1 MRRLS
6 LGLVA
11 LSLTACQ
18 PEGEDALSADP
29 AAMDEEVAL
38 DTAGEEGLDD
48 FPQSRTC
55 GTSISEARMDEVEAH
70 HKPELLAGLD
80 LDGRMGIVGNPATV
94 DVYVHIIQR
103 NGNSPATNAQITNQ
117 IAVLNAAYA
126 PVNLT
131 FRLVSTDRTNNNT
144 WYTGCAG
151 GSERAMKNALHQ
163 GGARALNLYL
173 CEPSYGILGYSTF
186 PWDYAASP
194 AMDGVVILDSSLPGG
209 TAAPYNLGDTAT
221 HEIGHWLGLYHTFQ
235 GGCAS
240 PGDRVSDTPPERSSA
255 ASCNLARDTC
265 AGGGA
270 DPVQNFMDY
279 TDDACLDRFSLGQQL
294 RIQQMAALYR

>member
-6 LGLVA
+6 FGLVV

-18 PEGEDALSADP
+18 AEGDAAFSADP
-29 AAMDEEVAL
+29 SAVDEELAL
-38 DTAGEEGLDD
+38 DTAGEADLGDH
-48 FPQSRTC
+48 PQSRTC
-55 GTSISEARMDEVEAH
+55 GTSISEARVDEVEAH
-70 HKPELLAGLD
+70 HKPDLLAGLD
-80 LDGRMGIVGNPATV
+80 LDGRLGVVGNPATV
-94 DVYVHIIQR
+94 DVYVHVIQR
-103 NGNSPATNAQITNQ
+103 NGNSPATNAQIANQ
-117 IAVLNAAYA
+117 IAVLNTAYA

-131 FRLVSTDRTNNNT
+131 FRLISTDRTNNNT

-163 GGARALNLYL
+163 GGSRALNLYL

-255 ASCNLARDTC
+255 SSCNLGRDTC

-279 TDDACLDRFSLGQQL
+279 TDDACLDRFSVGQQL